1 MFTMHDVIQE
11 VCNEFPEIEKSSIE
25 KICKTG
31 LSGVN
36 KLMRQREELRIGL
49 DDMEWIK
56 FYIPA
61 SQEAQARITKE
72 NVGRRRLK
80 ATKQNGEKSK

>member
-1 MFTMHDVIQE
+1 MSDVIQE
-11 VCNEFPEIEKSSIE
+11 LCDEFPEIERSSIE

-31 LSGVN
+31 LSGIN
-36 KLMRQREELRIGL
+36 KLMRLREELRIDL
-49 DDMEWIK
+49 DEKEWIK